1 MAYQALTLE
10 RAAALLNC
18 DENELRHLALTG
30 EIPCQRQG
38 DKMFLD
44 QEWLCNWW
52 SAKLLNGTAAR
63 LQRRP
68 TRQPPA
74 ALLSSSLCSAEW
86 ITTSLP
92 GKSKPAVLRALASLA
107 EKSGRLYC
115 PDDFYEG
122 LRRREALAST
132 ALPGGVALVH
142 PDSRDEYQ
150 FESSFICLGISGQ
163 PVFFGEAD
171 GKATDVF
178 FVIACKDDLHLQVLA
193 RLSELCARP
202 AFLADLRQSENGADA
217 LAVWRQ
223 AEAALNR

>member
-18 DENELRHLALTG
+18 DEIELRHLALTG
-30 EIPCQRQG
+30 DIPCQRQG
-38 DKMFLD
+38 EKICID

-52 SAKLLNGTAAR
+52 SAKLLNGTALR
-63 LQRRP
+63 LQRRSS
-68 TRQPPA
+68 RQPPA
-74 ALLSSSLCSAEW
+74 AQLTSSLCNADC
-86 ITTSLP
+86 ILTSLP

-107 EKSGRLYC
+107 EKSGRLYS

-150 FESSFICLGISGQ
+150 FESSFICLGISDQ

-178 FVIACKDDLHLQVLA
+178 FVIACKDDIHLQVLA
-193 RLSELCARP
+193 RLSELCSRP
-202 AFLADLRQSENGADA
+202 AFLDDLRQSENGAAA
-217 LAVWRQ
+217 LAIWSQ
-223 AEAALNR
+223 AEASLNR